1 MQAGVR
7 FMADHAPKPIAPP
20 AMQWTQREMLALA
33 SRGIGKV
40 ARHDERG
47 ATLLSIDEI
56 MAMTGTLIA
65 MGLIATLP
73 GEATP
78 ATLIYTPRKEA

>member
-1 MQAGVR
+1 
-7 FMADHAPKPIAPP
+7 MAEFAPKPIAPVAAP
-20 AMQWTQREMLALA
+20 WTQREMLEVA

-40 ARHDERG
+40 VRDDVRA

-56 MAMTGTLIA
+56 MAMTGTLIGL
-65 MGLIATLP
+65 GLIATLP

-78 ATLIYTPRKEA
+78 ETLIYTPKKEA

>member
-1 MQAGVR
+1 
-7 FMADHAPKPIAPP
+7 MADYAPKPIAPEVQP
-20 AMQWTQREMLALA
+20 WTQREMLTIA
-33 SRGIGKV
+33 SRAIGKV
-40 ARHDERG
+40 ARGNERA

-56 MAMTGTLIA
+56 MAMTGTLIG

-78 ATLIYTPRKEA
+78 ETLIYTPRKEA